1 MAKPKAQATPVR
13 IERDVNRPGIHAK
26 TKQSKIKTSKLYKKP
41 YKGQGG
47 RGQFGFTTLRRRGFL
62 MQL

>member
-1 MAKPKAQATPVR
+1 MGCVHSKTWSHMAKAKQQATPVR

-41 YKGQGG
+41 YKGQG
-47 RGQFGFTTLRRRGFL
+47 R
-62 MQL
+62 

>member
-1 MAKPKAQATPVR
+1 MHSKTWSHMAKAKQQAAPVR

-41 YKGQGG
+41 YKGQG
-47 RGQFGFTTLRRRGFL
+47 R
-62 MQL
+62 